1 MIRESFMHRVVV
13 ALCAAGSLFLA
24 GAAAAEPLKI
34 RGSFV
39 VPVANWQTILFEKP
53 GLAKHLGSSYTF
65 DIVRFQG
72 TPEMVQALA
81 TGDLDIA
88 DISFTALAIA
98 VLNAGM
104 TDLRVIADEF
114 QDGAP
119 GYYSN
124 ETFVLKDSPIKTV
137 ADLKGRI
144 LASNISGGVVDITL
158 RSMLRQHHIDDK
170 RDVTMI
176 EIPFRSMQ
184 GALFDR
190 KVDTMSGA
198 VPFSFDAKLR
208 AGARVLFTQREALGR
223 TQMIMWAARAG
234 FIAKNR
240 AALVDFLEDAIRA
253 ERWYLDPAHHQEV
266 VDIAVR
272 VGKQPADYWNA
283 WLFRKNGQSGDYYR
297 DPNAMPDL
305 AALQKNIDTQ
315 HELGFIKSA
324 FSVKDYADLSPV
336 AEAAAR
342 LK

>member
-1 MIRESFMHRVVV
+1 MHRAMA
-13 ALCAAGSLFLA
+13 ALGAACFLCLAATA
-24 GAAAAEPLKI
+24 GAAPLKI

-53 GLAKHLGSSYTF
+53 GLARHFGTSYTF
-65 DIVRFQG
+65 EAVRFHG
-72 TPEMVQALA
+72 TPEMVEALA

-88 DISFTALAIA
+88 DISFTARAIA
-98 VLNAGM
+98 ILNAGM

-137 ADLKGRI
+137 EDLKGRI

-170 RDVTMI
+170 HDVTMI
-176 EIPFRSMQ
+176 EIPFRSME

-240 AALVDFLEDAIRA
+240 AALVDFLEDAVRA
-253 ERWYLDPAHHQEV
+253 ERWYLDPANHREV

-272 VGKQPADYWNA
+272 VGKQPAEYWDR
-283 WLFRKNGQSGDYYR
+283 WLFRKNGEAGDYYR
-297 DPNAMPDL
+297 DPNGKPDL
-305 AALQKNIDTQ
+305 AALQKNIDRQ
-315 HELGFIKSA
+315 HELGFIKA
-324 FSVKDYADLSPV
+324 GFAVKDYADLGPLT
-336 AEAAAR
+336 EAAAR

>member
-1 MIRESFMHRVVV
+1 MRWSRLVF
-13 ALCAAGSLFLA
+13 
-24 GAAAAEPLKI
+24 AAALVAFCGGASAEPLKI
-34 RGSFV
+34 RGAYV
-39 VPVANWQTILFEKP
+39 VPVANWPTILFEKP
-53 GLAKHLGSSYTF
+53 GLARHYGTSYTF
-65 DIVRFQG
+65 EVVRFQG

-98 VLNAGM
+98 ILNAGM
-104 TDLRVIADEF
+104 TDLRIIADEF
-114 QDGAP
+114 QDGVA

-124 ETFVLKDSPIKTV
+124 ETFVLKDSPIRTV

-170 RDVTMI
+170 HDVTMI

-198 VPFSFDAKLR
+198 VPFSFDPKLR
-208 AGARVLFTQREALGR
+208 AGARVLFTQHDALG
-223 TQMIMWAARAG
+223 TTEMIMWAARAG
-234 FIAKNR
+234 FIARNR
-240 AALVDFLEDAIRA
+240 AALVDFLEDAVRA
-253 ERWYLDPAHHQEV
+253 ERWYLDPANHKEV

-272 VGKQPADYWNA
+272 VGKQPAAFWDR
-283 WLFRKNGQSGDYYR
+283 WLFRKNGEEGDYYR
-297 DPNAMPDL
+297 DPNATPDL
-305 AALQKNIDTQ
+305 AALQRNIDRQ
-315 HELGFIKSA
+315 HELGFIKSN
-324 FSVKDYADLSPV
+324 FDVKKYADLGPV
-336 AEAAAR
+336 TEAAAR

>member
-1 MIRESFMHRVVV
+1 MGRVLAV
-13 ALCAAGSLFLA
+13 LCALSFLILA
-24 GAAAAEPLKI
+24 GAAAAEPVKI

-39 VPVANWQTILFEKP
+39 VPVANWQTILFAKP
-53 GLAKHLGSSYTF
+53 GLAKHLGESYTF
-65 DIVRFQG
+65 DAVRFQG

-98 VLNAGM
+98 ILNAGM
-104 TDLRVIADEF
+104 NDIRIIADEF

-124 ETFVLKDSPIKTV
+124 ETFVLNDSPIKTV
-137 ADLKGRI
+137 EDLKGHI
-144 LASNISGGVVDITL
+144 LATNISGGVVDITL

-198 VPFSFDAKLR
+198 VPFSFDTKLR
-208 AGARVLFTQREALGR
+208 AGARVLFAQREALGR

-240 AALVDFLEDAIRA
+240 AALVDFLEDAVRA
-253 ERWYLDPAHHQEV
+253 ERWYLDAANHQDV
-266 VDIAVR
+266 VEIAAR
-272 VGKQPADYWNA
+272 IGKQPAEYWDA

-297 DPNAMPDL
+297 DPNGMPDL
-305 AALQKNIDTQ
+305 AALQKNIDAQ
-315 HELGFIKSA
+315 HELGFIKSS
-324 FSVKDYADLSPV
+324 FPVKNYADLGPV
-336 AEAAAR
+336 GEAAAR